1 MPHSLISFR
10 FIFQKFNM
18 NQLNVFTLFLI
29 IIASKYTRSELYTAL
44 ADLEELLQT
53 ESVLINNL
61 QSYITAQE
69 QKLELLR
76 R

>member
-1 MPHSLISFR
+1 MKLFSIC
-10 FIFQKFNM
+10 
-18 NQLNVFTLFLI
+18 TLFLV
-29 IIASKYTRSELYTAL
+29 IAFTKHATSELYTAL

-53 ESVLINNL
+53 ESVLISNL
-61 QSYITAQE
+61 QSYIDAQE

>member
-1 MPHSLISFR
+1 MTNIPSI
-10 FIFQKFNM
+10 
-18 NQLNVFTLFLI
+18 LFLLLFL
-29 IIASKYTRSELYTAL
+29 SKSTTSELYTAL

-53 ESVLINNL
+53 ESVLISNL
-61 QSYITAQE
+61 QSYIIAQE

>member
-1 MPHSLISFR
+1 
-10 FIFQKFNM
+10 M

-29 IIASKYTRSELYTAL
+29 IIASKYAKSELYTAL